1 MDGGAHACIAHAI
14 GASAVRAC
22 MRFQAAAGDRAQR
35 FNKMVDMVF
44 DIFLSFFLSFWCSS
58 LLLLPRNCALAVH
71 LCLVI
76 DLGLAS
82 SNTSDYQSTQHFNLC
97 SSVPWMVL
105 YASLCEA
112 SF

>member
-1 MDGGAHACIAHAI
+1 MDGGAHACTSHAI

-44 DIFLSFFLSFWCSS
+44 DISFFLSGVL
-58 LLLLPRNCALAVH
+58 LLLLPRALDVH

-76 DLGLAS
+76 DLGAS
-82 SNTSDYQSTQHFNLC
+82 
-97 SSVPWMVL
+97 
-105 YASLCEA
+105 
-112 SF
+112 